1 MNAQAF
7 FASAARNVSRAGAS
21 AIVSMAVFSALFSI
35 PKPAFAQAPTAP
47 AVQAASVE
55 GDGPALWVIREED
68 STLYLFGSVHV
79 LRPTTAW
86 ETARIKAAFDASSDI
101 WMEIS
106 NPDDQAAIVPLIQ
119 QHGLSPQTPLSSLL
133 TADEFADL
141 DAAAQTMGATA
152 AQLDPM
158 RPWLAGLTLSVA
170 PLTKAG
176 YDPKSGV
183 ELILKSRAEAAG
195 KPIHGFET
203 IDEQVRILAG
213 LPEAAQVDFLRTTLE
228 DFDEAV
234 TLLDGMVTA
243 WSGGDVDELDRI
255 IVEEMKVDAPAVYDA
270 LLVRRNANWTAQI
283 ETLLKGSG
291 TTFIVVGAGH
301 LAGADSVQSMLQ
313 AKGVDVRPAA

>member
-1 MNAQAF
+1 MNTHAF

-21 AIVSMAVFSALFSI
+21 AILSMAVFSALFAI
-35 PKPAFAQAPTAP
+35 PKPAFAQAPIAP
-47 AVQAASVE
+47 AVQAAPIE
-55 GDGPALWVIREED
+55 GDGPALWVVRDED

-79 LRPTTAW
+79 LRPITAW
-86 ETARIKAAFDASSDI
+86 ETPRIKAAFEASSDV